1 MKTRKSTKRAL
12 LLSICSILLCLVML
26 IGTTFAWFTD
36 TASTAVNTI
45 QSGTL
50 DIVLE
55 MKKADGT
62 WESAEGKTLDFVK
75 AANAP
80 ENEAILWEPGCT
92 YTLPELRIRNN
103 GNLALK
109 YKVQINGI
117 QGDAKLNEAIVWT
130 VSSAADTYDLSAEHH
145 LPAKT
150 GEDAPADYLTISGH
164 MKQEAG
170 NEYQGLTISG
180 ASIIVYA
187 TQDTVEYDSNNN
199 TYDKNAAYAIA
210 DGNALKAVLA
220 EGGNVTVSDTVKTS
234 GEDTADARVII
245 GKPTTLTLNEKI
257 VSPDDM
263 GNNNTNFVALIVDAD
278 TTINAGANGGIDTGT
293 NGGYAI
299 NVRNGATLTIN
310 GGSYYGGGTA
320 VQVQK
325 GTLVINGGFFA
336 VEPYSNPVYGY
347 KYLLN
352 CIDSAWKDG
361 TAKIIVKGGT
371 FVNFDPSDS
380 ASENPHGNFVA
391 DGCSVITETKE
402 NGDVWYTVVN
412 GTAVT
417 NSAELT
423 ATVASAP
430 EGSTIVLGKNTTGTY
445 KLENTEPL
453 TLKNL
458 TFTAAPGVSV
468 NGLQLAASSKTA
480 KVTLDNITFD
490 GISFTDKVL
499 LGQSGGTYGYS
510 QCSNITFTGCT
521 FDMSSST
528 ETYKDAIS
536 RGAVAVSG
544 TIAEKEATAYLNGL
558 TIENCE
564 FKNGRYA
571 VYGGKARNVTVS
583 GCRFSNLSANALRFE
598 DVAGSFAVSGNTADQ
613 TDGMLTI
620 NTVGNNYSTTDV
632 QTTVTIQNNVATN
645 MTCDN
650 GYVFYTTYDNAR
662 KAGKSTYTITGNQCT
677 YTQAFEN
684 PLNGFRIKSN
694 YGPSTAE
701 FIENN

>member
-1 MKTRKSTKRAL
+1 MKTSKSTKRAL
-12 LLSICSILLCLVML
+12 LLSVCSILLCLVML

-50 DIVLE
+50 DVALE
-55 MKKADGT
+55 MWNGQE
-62 WESAEGKTLDFVK
+62 WVNAEGKTLDFVK
-75 AANAP
+75 AATAP

-92 YTLPELRIRNN
+92 YTLPKLRIINT
-103 GNLALK
+103 GKLALK

-117 QGDAKLNEAIVWT
+117 QGDAELNKAIEWKIDGADIALAEDHLLPEA
-130 VSSAADTYDLSAEHH
+130 SKEF
-145 LPAKT
+145 
-150 GEDAPADYLTISGH
+150 TISGH
-164 MKQEAG
+164 MKEEAG
-170 NEYQGLTISG
+170 NEYQDKTISG

-187 TQDTVEYDSNNN
+187 TQYTYEYDSNNN
-199 TYDKNAAYAIA
+199 TYDEKATYSIA
-210 DGNALKAVLA
+210 DGNSLKAALA
-220 EGGNVTVSDTVKTS
+220 AGGDVVVNDPVKTPN
-234 GEDTADARVII
+234 EDSLDARVII

-263 GNNNTNFVALIVDAD
+263 GNNEANFVALIVDAD

-380 ASENPHGNFVA
+380 ASENPPGNFVA

-423 ATVASAP
+423 ATVATAP

-521 FDMSSST
+521 FDMSSSA
-528 ETYKDAIS
+528 ENYKDAIFHGNVS
-536 RGAVAVSG
+536 VSG

-571 VYGGKARNVTVS
+571 VFGGKARNVTVS
-583 GCRFSNLSANALRFE
+583 GCRFSNLSANALRFD

-613 TDGMLTI
+613 TNGMLII

-701 FIENN
+701 FIENT

>member
-12 LLSICSILLCLVML
+12 LLSVCSILLCFVML

-50 DIVLE
+50 DVALE
-55 MKKADGT
+55 MWNGQE
-62 WESAEGKTLDFVK
+62 WVNAEGKTLDFVK

-92 YTLPELRIRNN
+92 YTLPKLRIINN
-103 GNLALK
+103 GKLALK
-109 YKVQINGI
+109 YRVQINGI
-117 QGDAKLNEAIVWT
+117 QGDAELNKAIEWKIDGADIALTEDHLLPEASKEFT
-130 VSSAADTYDLSAEHH
+130 L
-145 LPAKT
+145 
-150 GEDAPADYLTISGH
+150 SGH
-164 MKQEAG
+164 MKKEAG

-234 GEDTADARVII
+234 GEDTVDARVII

-263 GNNNTNFVALIVDAD
+263 GNNEINFIALIVDAD

-299 NVRNGATLTIN
+299 NVRKGATLTIN

-320 VQVQK
+320 VQVQE

-336 VEPYSNPVYGY
+336 VEPFSNPVYGY
-347 KYLLN
+347 EYLLN
-352 CIDSAWKDG
+352 CIDSKYKDG
-361 TAKIIVKGGT
+361 SAKIIVKGGT
-371 FVNFDPSDS
+371 FVNFDPSNNT
-380 ASENPHGNFVA
+380 AEGAGTNFVA
-391 DGCSVITETKE
+391 EGCSVIAETKE

-536 RGAVAVSG
+536 RGDVAVTG

-571 VYGGKARNVTVS
+571 VYGGKARNVAVS
-583 GCRFSNLSANALRFE
+583 GCRFSNLSANALRFG
-598 DVAGSFAVSGNTADQ
+598 DVAGSFAVSDNTADQ
-613 TDGMLTI
+613 TNGMLII

-662 KAGKSTYTITGNQCT
+662 KAGNSTYTITGNQCT

-684 PLNGFRIKSN
+684 PLNGFRIKST